1 MISFIISRN
10 HVLDIGIKKEP
21 YRYRVL
27 DTRFYLISC
36 IEQIQSNKGVPK
48 CHTTTEKGKKKQ
60 NESMIS
66 SRILIL
72 LLFSNLYCDII
83 KKLHIIIRKSD

>member
-1 MISFIISRN
+1 MILFSIPYN
-10 HVLDIGIKKEP
+10 HVLEGDIKKEP
-21 YRYRVL
+21 YWNRIP
-27 DTRFYLISC
+27 DTRFYRISC

-48 CHTTTEKGKKKQ
+48 CHTTTEKEKKNQ
-60 NESMIS
+60 NGSMIS